1 MTSLTPQEMQ
11 QQVGMRPT
19 LLIGLGGTG
28 QKVLVQLKG
37 RFIRNYGQVPP
48 AVEFLCFDTD
58 QTAEQMQVEGEIV
71 RLTGETE
78 LVNIGGVQTANIL
91 SNLDKY
97 PAIADWITE
106 DKERIPK
113 GAITMGAKQVRPLGR
128 LSLYWNVEKIYNK
141 IFASI
146 QRQTDLKLGFEK
158 RGINV
163 FIICSVCG
171 GTGSGIILDIAYL
184 TRNAIEKAGVDPE
197 FCYLNGILALPS
209 VFPSVDKNG
218 IESNAFACLRE
229 LDYFM
234 EGEWL
239 VDYGNPRVP
248 PFANSGRRPFNI
260 VYLVD
265 ARNEQGQ
272 GLPGLDEVAPMVAEA
287 IYLQVSSQVG
297 NANNSAFDNV
307 SVLASRTLNHDENRE
322 VPTAYSSL
330 GTASLV
336 FPVSKIIEL
345 CASRLGQE
353 LLLHEILNK
362 EVPASR
368 VEASVNTF
376 MQANQIDIDPLL
388 QQVSRDIKN
397 NVMRIALDPR
407 QLDRFKENEVF
418 GATSAYLSKAEN
430 LVDNEFN
437 QLLETNRKTLNESL
451 SKILEDNVYHELD
464 DPSGSLYLVLA
475 FLQKLDTE
483 LVTIRGILDK
493 DRVENDQKRERSQ
506 ATLQQTQNA
515 FGQSFRTGAIGR
527 SIRIKETRNRYI
539 EMHQSYLV
547 ARFEARKREVA
558 IALLASL
565 STKIQNLRTLV
576 QRTIDRLQFA
586 QGQFDHYVEKNSSGK
601 SRTDFILAQDITTD
615 SDIEQ
620 YYKKYFDTL
629 GDKPASGLLDTKGP
643 LHTWLNL
650 EQDALVENVLSY
662 ARSVFEPL
670 RQDITIESIIL
681 QKKEQLDPRKRLND
695 LVNRSVPFWMYRT
708 AGVLGQD
715 WAGEEKIVVIG
726 VPDKNKSIYKDVVEK
741 GQQLT
746 STFAPHEI
754 TVLQTKHGVPL
765 FALTQYKDFKA
776 SHDFVLSKRIKPL
789 YVFPEVRPGGE
800 KAKQIFAL
808 GIAFGFIF
816 KSGVYYHIIPSNP
829 RDLPIQLD
837 QGMADSLST
846 FRYNANLI
854 THVSN
859 QIEDQ
864 IARVGADSAKQT
876 LEGFVRGA
884 YVFELKGGAAKTN
897 IDLSTMSQDSIIGK
911 PGSVN
916 FDLVKEMQDSLEEY
930 IKKILRG

>member
-1 MTSLTPQEMQ
+1 MASLTPQEMQ
-11 QQVGMRPT
+11 QRVGMRPT

-28 QKVLVQLKG
+28 QKVLVQLKA
-37 RFIRNYGQVPP
+37 RFIRNYGKVPP

-58 QTAEQMQVEGEIV
+58 QTAEQTQTEGQIV
-71 RLTGETE
+71 RLTSETE
-78 LVNIGGVQTANIL
+78 LVNIGGVKTADL
-91 SNLDKY
+91 VSNLDKY

-128 LSLYWNVEKIYNK
+128 LSLFWHVDKIYNK
-141 IFASI
+141 IFAAV
-146 QRQTDLKLGFEK
+146 QRLTDLKLGFEK

-163 FIICSVCG
+163 FVISSVCG
-171 GTGSGIILDIAYL
+171 GTGSGMLLDIAYL
-184 TRNAIEKAGVDPE
+184 IRNAIEKAGVDPE
-197 FCYLNGILALPS
+197 FCYINGILALPS
-209 VFPSVDKNG
+209 VFPNVDKNG

-234 EGEWL
+234 EAEWQ

-248 PFANSGRRPFNI
+248 AFAISGRRPFNI

-307 SVLASRTLNHDENRE
+307 SVLASRTLNHDDNRE
-322 VPTAYSSL
+322 EPTAYSSL

-336 FPVSKIIEL
+336 FPVTKIIDL
-345 CASRLGQE
+345 CANRLGRE
-353 LLLHEILNK
+353 LLLQEILNK
-362 EVPASR
+362 EIPTSR
-368 VEASVNTF
+368 VEASANSF
-376 MQANQIDIDPLL
+376 LQANQIDIETLL
-388 QQVSRDIKN
+388 QQVSRDAKN
-397 NVMRIALDPR
+397 NVMRVALDPR
-407 QLDRFKENEVF
+407 QLDRFKESEIF
-418 GATSAYLSKAEN
+418 GATQAYLSKAEN
-430 LVDNEFN
+430 SVDNEFN
-437 QLLETNRKTLNESL
+437 QLLEMNRKTMNQSL
-451 SKILEDNVYHELD
+451 SKALEEAVNRELD
-464 DPSGSLYLVLA
+464 DPSGGLFLTLA
-475 FLQKLDTE
+475 FLQRLDKE
-483 LVTIRGILDK
+483 LVAIRGTLDK
-493 DRVENDQKRERSQ
+493 GRAENDQKRDRSQ
-506 ATLQQTQNA
+506 ASLQQTQSA
-515 FGQSFRTGAIGR
+515 FSQSFRSNAIGR
-527 SIRIKETRNRYI
+527 GSRIKESRNRHV

-547 ARFEARKREVA
+547 ARFESRKREVA
-558 IALLASL
+558 IALLAGL
-565 STKIQNLRTLV
+565 STNIQNLRAAV

-586 QGQFDHYVEKNSSGK
+586 QGQFDQFVEKNGSGK
-601 SRTDFILAQDITTD
+601 PRTDFILAQDITTD

-620 YYKKYFDTL
+620 YYKQYFDGL
-629 GDKPASGLLDTKGP
+629 GAKPASGLLNTKGP

-650 EQDALVENVLSY
+650 EQDVLVDNILSHT
-662 ARSVFEPL
+662 RTVFEPL
-670 RQDITIESIIL
+670 KSDITIESIIL
-681 QKKEQLDPRKRLND
+681 QKKDQLEPRKRLID

-726 VPDKNKSIYKDVVEK
+726 VPDKDKSIYKDAVEK

-789 YVFPEVRPGGE
+789 YIFPEVRPGGE

-808 GIAFGFIF
+808 GIAYGFIF
-816 KSGVYYHIIPSNP
+816 KSGVYYHIIPSNQ

-846 FRYNANLI
+846 FRNSENFIA
-854 THVSN
+854 HVSK

-864 IARVGADSAKQT
+864 IAREGADTSKQT
-876 LEGFVRGA
+876 LESFVREA
-884 YVFELKGGAAKTN
+884 YVYELKGGAAKTN
-897 IDLSTMSQDSIIGK
+897 IDRSIMSQDALVGK

-916 FDLVKEMQDSLEEY
+916 FDLVKEMQDSVDEY
-930 IKKILRG
+930 IKKVLRG